1 MLLMYTKTRYT
12 EKFIIDIILVQGVE
26 NSMFKLKT
34 NEEIGA
40 YLKKL
45 ILSKYPSCRQFCVA
59 YVDSTLDFSDDPQD
73 LRSEE
78 IRKLTNRLSQILK
91 GKKSIQ
97 TYDLPIFSELLDVSC
112 EQMLTAGA
120 YCTPITSRRTNY
132 NIAFS
137 KNEQDWIDYI
147 NREDCIATYAD
158 EFGKTV
164 VDYAIEFKN
173 YGFIKFLVE
182 NGYITLVSDE
192 QWNRDFNFG
201 ADTSIKERPYESKTL
216 HNEFYE
222 NKILRTQ
229 IISLALENNDY
240 DVLYNMRAREIPPQ
254 FTMTTYSLTS
264 LNFSDYY
271 DVQFIDAILS
281 SKSEIVRYFC
291 EEYYV
296 ESHWQKGTKFLWL
309 YPFFDKL
316 IIQAVKSNNSEA
328 KNLLDVAIK
337 HNDKTYNN
345 LKRAILKVIKHMKET
360 LFRNVNFQKLIVD
373 VLRDFKVNEENGII
387 SFYCPFLGENSDI
400 VATNIIFASVES
412 KNSEIESKIHKL
424 NELYSKIINIKDHLI
439 KNS

>member
-1 MLLMYTKTRYT
+1 MNNG
-12 EKFIIDIILVQGVE
+12 IWI
-26 NSMFKLKT
+26 
-34 NEEIGA
+34 
-40 YLKKL
+40 L
-45 ILSKYPSCRQFCVA
+45 IL
-59 YVDSTLDFSDDPQD
+59 
-73 LRSEE
+73 
-78 IRKLTNRLSQILK
+78 
-91 GKKSIQ
+91 
-97 TYDLPIFSELLDVSC
+97 EL
-112 EQMLTAGA
+112 
-120 YCTPITSRRTNY
+120 
-132 NIAFS
+132 
-137 KNEQDWIDYI
+137 
-147 NREDCIATYAD
+147 
-158 EFGKTV
+158 
-164 VDYAIEFKN
+164 
-173 YGFIKFLVE
+173 
-182 NGYITLVSDE
+182 
-192 QWNRDFNFG
+192 
-201 ADTSIKERPYESKTL
+201 DTSIKERPYESKTL

-328 KNLLDVAIK
+328 KNLLDVAIQ

-373 VLRDFKVNEENGII
+373 VLRDFKVNEKNGII

>member
-1 MLLMYTKTRYT
+1 MYTKTRYT

-147 NREDCIATYAD
+147 NREDCIAAYAD

-240 DVLYNMRAREIPPQ
+240 DVLYNMRAREITTQ

-309 YPFFDKL
+309 YPFFDNL

>member
-147 NREDCIATYAD
+147 NREDCIAAYAD

-201 ADTSIKERPYESKTL
+201 ADTSIEERPYESKTL

>member
-1 MLLMYTKTRYT
+1 MLFVFTKTRYT
-12 EKFIIDIILVQGVE
+12 ENMIIDIMLAQGVE
-26 NSMFKLKT
+26 ISVFKLKT

-59 YVDSTLDFSDDPQD
+59 YVNLAGDFSDDPHD
-73 LRSEE
+73 LRTEE

-97 TYDLPIFSELLDVSC
+97 TYDLPVFSKLLDISC

-120 YCTPITSRRTNY
+120 YCTPITNRITNY

-137 KNEQDWIDYI
+137 KDEQDWIDYI
-147 NREDCIATYAD
+147 NREDCIAAYAD

-173 YGFIKFLVE
+173 YGFINFLIKS
-182 NGYITLVSDE
+182 GYITLVSDE
-192 QWNRDFNFG
+192 KWNRNFNFG
-201 ADTSIKERPYESKTL
+201 ADTSIKERPYESRTL

-229 IISLALENNDY
+229 IISLALENDDY
-240 DVLYNMRAREIPPQ
+240 DMLYNMRAREIPPQ
-254 FTMTTYSLTS
+254 LTMTTYSLTS

-271 DVQFIDAILS
+271 DDQFIDTILRS
-281 SKSEIVRYFC
+281 RSKVVRYFC

-296 ESHWQKGTKFLWL
+296 ESHWQKGTQFLWL

-316 IIQAVKSNNSEA
+316 IIRAVKSNNSMA
-328 KNLLDVAIK
+328 NSLLDVAIQ
-337 HNDKTYNN
+337 HNEETYNN
-345 LKRAILKVIKHMKET
+345 LKKAILKVAKHMRES
-360 LFRNVNFQKLIVD
+360 LYRNVSFQKVIED
-373 VLRDFKVNEENGII
+373 VLRDFNTNKENSVI
-387 SFYCPFLGENSDI
+387 SFYCYFLGENSDV
-400 VATNIIFASVES
+400 VATNIIFANVES
-412 KNSEIESKIHKL
+412 KNTELQSKIDKL
-424 NELYSKIINIKDHLI
+424 NELYYKIINIKDHLI
-439 KNS
+439 KNC